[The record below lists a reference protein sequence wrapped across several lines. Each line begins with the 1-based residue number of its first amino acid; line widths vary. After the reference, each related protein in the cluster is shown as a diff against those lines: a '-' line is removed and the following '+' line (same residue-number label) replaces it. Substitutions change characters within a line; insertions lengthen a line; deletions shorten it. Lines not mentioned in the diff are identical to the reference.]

1 MVKNDSRLARMR
13 ENALAIFK
21 AALQAV
27 EPRETVLRSL
37 SRSGDILR
45 IVSGRKLIKRFDLS
59 KIDQIYLV
67 GAGKASAPMAEA
79 IEEIIGKRL
88 SAGVVV
94 VKTGHGLNLKKTTV
108 LEASHPIPDAT
119 GLEAAQKIKTLL
131 EKAQPHDLV
140 FSVISGGGSALLP
153 LPANGLSLTD
163 KQSITQMLLGCGAS
177 IQEIN
182 AVRKHL
188 SQVKGG
194 QLAKA
199 AAPAPVINLMLSDVV
214 GDDLDT
220 IASGPFV
227 PDRSTFQ
234 EVAAILAR
242 YDLTARIPAGVWDYV
257 KRGVKGQAPETP
269 KPGAP
274 EFQKVINLI
283 VGSNYQALLAA
294 AGAAQKVGY
303 RPLILSSYV
312 TGETREVAKVHA
324 ALAKEVRASGHP
336 VRPPACLI
344 SGGETTVTL
353 KGHGKGGRNQ
363 EFALAAAIEL
373 EGLKEVLVF
382 SAGTDGTDGDTDAAG
397 AMADGHTCTRAL
409 QAGMYPSRRLETN
422 DSYPFFARLGDL
434 VITGPTRTN
443 VMDIR
448 LVMVT

>member
-1 MVKNDSRLARMR
+1 MLHDDSKLADMR
-13 ENALAIFK
+13 KDAMAIFQ
-21 AALQAV
+21 AALGAV
-27 EPRETVLRSL
+27 EPREAVLKSLLRSGQAL
-37 SRSGDILR
+37 RILR
-45 IVSGRKLIKRFDLS
+45 GKRLIKSFDLR

-79 IEEIIGKRL
+79 IEEVLGNLL
-88 SAGVVV
+88 SDGVVV
-94 VKTGHGLNLKKTTV
+94 VKTGHGLTLRKTTV
-108 LEASHPIPDAT
+108 LEASHPIPD
-119 GLEAAQKIKTLL
+119 EAGFAAARKIKALL
-131 EKAQPHDLV
+131 EKAGPNDLV
-140 FSVISGGGSALLP
+140 LSVISGGGSALLP
-153 LPANGLSLTD
+153 LPAHGLSLTD
-163 KQSITQMLLGCGAS
+163 KQLVTQMLLGCGAS

-194 QLAKA
+194 QLARA
-199 AAPAPVINLMLSDVV
+199 AAPAAVINLMLSDVV

-234 EVAAILAR
+234 EMAAILAR
-242 YDLTARIPAGVWDYV
+242 YDLTRRIPAVVRDYV
-257 KRGVKGQAPETP
+257 ERGLNGQAPETP

-274 EFQKVINLI
+274 EFDKVINLI
-283 VGSNYQALLAA
+283 VGSNYQACLAA
-294 AGAAQKVGY
+294 AGAARQAGY
-303 RPLILSSYV
+303 RPLILSSYI

-336 VRPPACLI
+336 VRPPVCLI

-353 KGHGKGGRNQ
+353 KGNGKGGRNQ

-373 EGLKEVLVF
+373 DGLNDVLLF

-397 AMADGHTCTRAL
+397 AMADGQTCARAL
-409 QAGMYPSRRLETN
+409 QAGMSPPRHLEGN
-422 DSYPFFARLGDL
+422 DAYPFFAGLGDL
-434 VITGPTRTN
+434 VVTGPTRTN

-448 LVMVT
+448 LVMVK

>member
-1 MVKNDSRLARMR
+1 MSKVNIKED
-13 ENALAIFK
+13 ALKIFH
-21 AALQAV
+21 AALKAV
-27 EPRETVLRSL
+27 EPGEAVVRSFA
-37 SRSGDILR
+37 RAGEILR
-45 IVSGRKLIKRFDLS
+45 ILSRKKVIKRIDLS
-59 KIDQIYLV
+59 KIDKIYV
-67 GAGKASAPMAEA
+67 IGAGKASAPMAAA
-79 IEEIIGKRL
+79 IENVLGIRL
-88 SAGVVV
+88 AGGVVV
-94 VKTGHGLNLKKTTV
+94 VKTGHGLKLNRIEV
-108 LEASHPIPDAT
+108 LEASHPIPDAA
-119 GLEAAQKIKTLL
+119 GLAAAQKIKALL
-131 EKAQPHDLV
+131 ETAGPNDLI

-153 LPANGLSLTD
+153 LPANRLTLAD
-163 KQSITQMLLGCGAS
+163 KQAVTQMLLACGAS

-194 QLAKA
+194 QLATA
-199 AAPAPVINLMLSDVV
+199 ADPAPVINLMLSDVV

-242 YDLTARIPAGVWDYV
+242 YGLTGKIPARVKDYV
-257 KRGVKGQAPETP
+257 NRGVRGQAPETP

-274 EFQKVINLI
+274 EFAQVINLI

-294 AGAAQKVGY
+294 AAVAKQAGY
-303 RPLILSSYV
+303 RPLILSSQI

-336 VRPPACLI
+336 IRPPACLI

-353 KGHGKGGRNQ
+353 KGNGKGGRNQ

-373 EGLKEVLVF
+373 EGMQDVLLF

-397 AMADGHTCTRAL
+397 AMADGDTCSRARQL
-409 QAGMYPSRRLETN
+409 GLSATEHLENN

-443 VMDIR
+443 VMDVR
-448 LVMVT
+448 LVLVA

>member
-1 MVKNDSRLARMR
+1 MSQDDSRPTAMR

-21 AALQAV
+21 AALDAV
-27 EPRETVLRSL
+27 EPREAVSGSL
-37 SRSGDILR
+37 SRSGKVLR
-45 IVSGRKLIKRFDLS
+45 ISRGKKLIK
-59 KIDQIYLV
+59 KIDLQTTDRIFLV

-79 IEEIIGKRL
+79 IETVVGDRL
-88 SAGVVV
+88 SHGIVV
-94 VKTGHGLNLKKTTV
+94 VKTGHGIKLNKITC
-108 LEASHPIPDAT
+108 LEASHPLPDEA
-119 GLEAAQKIKTLL
+119 GLAAAKQIKALL
-131 EKAQPHDLV
+131 EKAQANDLV

-153 LPANGLSLTD
+153 LPVNGITLTD
-163 KQSITQMLLGCGAS
+163 KQLVTQMLLGCGAS

-188 SQVKGG
+188 SLVKGG
-194 QLAKA
+194 QLARA
-199 AAPAPVINLMLSDVV
+199 AAPARVINLMLSDVV

-234 EVAAILAR
+234 DVAAIFAR
-242 YDLTARIPAGVWDYV
+242 YDLTERLPVAVQRYV
-257 KRGVKGQAPETP
+257 EQGLKGQIHETP
-269 KPGAP
+269 KPGDP
-274 EFQKVINLI
+274 EFRKVINLI

-294 AGAAQKVGY
+294 ASEAKRRGY
-303 RPLILSSYV
+303 RPLILSSFIV
-312 TGETREVAKVHA
+312 GETSEVAKVHA

-336 VRPPACLI
+336 IRPPACLI

-353 KGHGKGGRNQ
+353 KGNGKGGRNQ

-373 EGLKEVLVF
+373 DGIKDVLLF

-397 AMADGHTCTRAL
+397 AMSDGNTWTRAL
-409 QAGMYPSRRLETN
+409 QTGLSPRRHLETN
-422 DSYPFFARLGDL
+422 NSYPFFARLGDL

-448 LVMVT
+448 LVLVN

>member
-1 MVKNDSRLARMR
+1 MVKDDSRLTNFR

-21 AALQAV
+21 VALEAV
-27 EPRETVLRSL
+27 EPREAVLSSL
-37 SRSGDILR
+37 SRSGHVLR
-45 IVSGRKLIKRFDLS
+45 ILSGKKLIKRFDLR

-79 IEEIIGKRL
+79 IEEVMGNRL
-88 SAGVVV
+88 SDGVVV
-94 VKTGHGLNLKKTTV
+94 VKTGHGLNLRKTTV
-108 LEASHPIPDAT
+108 LEASHPIPDEA
-119 GLEAAQKIKTLL
+119 GLEAAQKVKTLL
-131 EKAQPHDLV
+131 EKARPNDLV

-153 LPANGLSLTD
+153 LPSHGLSLTD

-194 QLAKA
+194 QLARA
-199 AAPAPVINLMLSDVV
+199 AAPAPVVNLMLSDVV

-234 EVAAILAR
+234 DVALILER
-242 YDLTARIPAGVWDYV
+242 YDLVKRIPVVVREYV
-257 KRGVKGQAPETP
+257 ERGVKGQAPETP

-274 EFQKVINLI
+274 EFQRVINLI
-283 VGSNYQALLAA
+283 VGSNYKALLAA
-294 AGAAQKVGY
+294 ADEAKKAGY

-312 TGETREVAKVHA
+312 TGETREVARVHA
-324 ALAKEVRASGHP
+324 ALAKEIRASGHP

-353 KGHGKGGRNQ
+353 KGNGKGGRNQ

-373 EGLKEVLVF
+373 DGIKDVLLF

-397 AMADGHTCTRAL
+397 AMSDGNTCTRAL
-409 QAGMYPSRRLETN
+409 QAGMSPSHHLESN

-443 VMDIR
+443 VMDIH
-448 LVMVT
+448 LVIVG

>member
-1 MVKNDSRLARMR
+1 MLNDDVRLAEMK
-13 ENALAIFK
+13 EHALAIFH
-21 AALQAV
+21 AALKAV
-27 EPRETVLRSL
+27 EPREAVLKSLARSA
-37 SRSGDILR
+37 DMLR
-45 IVSGRKLIKRFDLS
+45 IVSGKKLLKRFDLR
-59 KIDQIYLV
+59 KIDQIFVV

-79 IEEIIGKRL
+79 IEEVLGNRL

-94 VKTGHGLNLKKTTV
+94 VKTGHGLKLRKTTV
-108 LEASHPIPDAT
+108 LEASHPIPDEA
-119 GLEAAQKIKTLL
+119 GLAAAQKIKTIL
-131 EKAQPHDLV
+131 EKAGPHDLI

-153 LPANGLSLTD
+153 LPARGLSLAD
-163 KQSITQMLLGCGAS
+163 KQVVTKMLLGCGAS

-194 QLAKA
+194 QLARA
-199 AAPAPVINLMLSDVV
+199 AAPAAVVNLMLSDVV

-227 PDRSTFQ
+227 PDHSTFQ
-234 EVAAILAR
+234 EIAAILAR
-242 YDLTARIPAGVWDYV
+242 YELTQKIPAVVREYV
-257 KRGVKGQAPETP
+257 ERGLHGQIAENP

-274 EFQKVINLI
+274 EFEKVLNLI

-294 AGAAQKVGY
+294 AGAARQAGY

-353 KGHGKGGRNQ
+353 KGQGKGGRNQ
-363 EFALAAAIEL
+363 EFALAAALEL
-373 EGLKEVLVF
+373 DGWQDVLLF

-397 AMADGHTCTRAL
+397 AMADGQTCTRAR
-409 QAGMYPSRRLETN
+409 QAGMSASQHLEAN
-422 DSYPFFARLGDL
+422 DSYPLFARLGDL
-434 VITGPTRTN
+434 VMTGPTRTN
-443 VMDIR
+443 VMDIH
-448 LVMVT
+448 LVMVQ

>member
-1 MVKNDSRLARMR
+1 MLQDDSRLTELR
-13 ENALAIFK
+13 EHALAIFQ
-21 AALQAV
+21 AALAAV
-27 EPRETVLRSL
+27 EPRAAVLRSL
-37 SRSGDILR
+37 ARTDQMLR
-45 IVSGRKLIKRFDLS
+45 VVSGKKLVKRFDLR
-59 KIDQIYLV
+59 KLDHIYLV

-79 IEEIIGKRL
+79 VEEVMGDRL
-88 SAGVVV
+88 SGGVVV
-94 VKTGHGLNLKKTTV
+94 VKTGHGLKLRKTTV
-108 LEASHPIPDAT
+108 LEASHPIPNEA
-119 GLEAAQKIKTLL
+119 GLAAAQEIKTLL
-131 EKAQPHDLV
+131 EKAGPKDLV
-140 FSVISGGGSALLP
+140 LSVISGGGSALLP
-153 LPANGLSLTD
+153 LPARGLSLAD
-163 KQSITQMLLGCGAS
+163 KQVVTKMLLGCGAS

-188 SQVKGG
+188 SLVKGG
-194 QLAKA
+194 QLARA

-227 PDRSTFQ
+227 PDHSTFT
-234 EVAAILAR
+234 EIAEILAR
-242 YDLTARIPAGVWDYV
+242 YELMPRIPAVVRDYV
-257 KRGVKGQAPETP
+257 ARGLTGQIAETP
-269 KPGAP
+269 KPGAN
-274 EFQKVINLI
+274 EFEKVINLI

-294 AGAAQKVGY
+294 AGMARQVGY

-312 TGETREVAKVHA
+312 TGETWEVAKVHA

-363 EFALAAAIEL
+363 EFALAAALEL
-373 EGLKEVLVF
+373 DGWEDVLLF

-397 AMADGHTCTRAL
+397 AMADGHTCARAR
-409 QAGMYPSRRLETN
+409 QAGMSPSQHLDAN

-448 LVMVT
+448 LVMVK

>member
-1 MVKNDSRLARMR
+1 MGKDDPRLADMR
-13 ENALAIFK
+13 ENAMAIFR
-21 AALQAV
+21 ATLEAV
-27 EPRETVLRSL
+27 EPRYAVLRSL
-37 SRSGDILR
+37 SRSDNILR
-45 IVSGRKLIKRFDLS
+45 IVSGKKLIKRFDLG
-59 KIDQIYLV
+59 KIDQIYLI

-79 IEEIIGKRL
+79 IEEVIGNRL
-88 SAGVVV
+88 SEGVVV
-94 VKTGHGLNLKKTTV
+94 VKTGHGLYLRKTTV
-108 LEASHPIPDAT
+108 LEASHPIPDEA

-131 EKAQPHDLV
+131 EKAQSNDLV

-163 KQSITQMLLGCGAS
+163 KQLVTQMLLGCGAS

-199 AAPAPVINLMLSDVV
+199 AAPAQLINLMLSDVV

-234 EVAAILAR
+234 DVAAILAR
-242 YDLTARIPAGVWDYV
+242 YNLTERIPAIVKDYV
-257 KRGVKGQAPETP
+257 ERGLKGRAPETP

-294 AGAAQKVGY
+294 AGEAKKVGY
-303 RPLILSSYV
+303 RPLILSSCI

-324 ALAKEVRASGHP
+324 ALAKEIRASGHP

-353 KGHGKGGRNQ
+353 KGNGKGGRNQ
-363 EFALAAAIEL
+363 EFALAGAIEL
-373 EGLKEVLVF
+373 DGMKDVLLF

-397 AMADGHTCTRAL
+397 AMSDGNTCTRAL
-409 QAGMYPSRRLETN
+409 QAGMSPSRHLEAN

>member
-1 MVKNDSRLARMR
+1 MVKDDSRLTNFR

-21 AALQAV
+21 AALEAV
-27 EPRETVLRSL
+27 EPREAVLSSL
-37 SRSGDILR
+37 SRSGHVLR
-45 IVSGRKLIKRFDLS
+45 IISGKKLIKRFDLR

-79 IEEIIGKRL
+79 IEEVIGDRL
-88 SAGVVV
+88 SEGVVV

-108 LEASHPIPDAT
+108 LEASHPIPDEA
-119 GLEAAQKIKTLL
+119 GFEAAQKIKTLL
-131 EKAQPHDLV
+131 EKAQPNDLV

-163 KQSITQMLLGCGAS
+163 KQLVTQMLLGCGAS

-199 AAPAPVINLMLSDVV
+199 AAPAQVVNLMLSDVV

-234 EVAAILAR
+234 DVALILER
-242 YDLTARIPAGVWDYV
+242 YDLVKRIPVVVREYV
-257 KRGVKGQAPETP
+257 ERGVKGQAPETP

-283 VGSNYQALLAA
+283 VGSNYKALLAA
-294 AGAAQKVGY
+294 AGEAKKAGY

-312 TGETREVAKVHA
+312 TGETREVARVHA

-353 KGHGKGGRNQ
+353 KGNGKGGRNQ

-373 EGLKEVLVF
+373 DGIKDVLLF

-397 AMADGHTCTRAL
+397 AMSDGNTCTRAL
-409 QAGMYPSRRLETN
+409 QAGMSPSNHLESN
-422 DSYPFFARLGDL
+422 DSYPIFARLGDL

-443 VMDIR
+443 VMDIH
-448 LVMVT
+448 LVIVA

>member
-1 MVKNDSRLARMR
+1 MYKDYLRLAEMK

-21 AALQAV
+21 AALDAV
-27 EPRETVLRSL
+27 EPREAVSRSL
-37 SRSGDILR
+37 SRSDNVLR
-45 IVSGRKLIKRFDLS
+45 IVSGKKLIK
-59 KIDQIYLV
+59 KIDLRTTDRIFLV

-79 IEEIIGKRL
+79 IEEIVGNRL
-88 SAGVVV
+88 SKGIVV
-94 VKTGHGLNLKKTTV
+94 VKTGHGINLKKTTC
-108 LEASHPIPDAT
+108 LEASHPIPDAA
-119 GLEAAQKIKTLL
+119 GLEAAQKIKALL
-131 EKAQPHDLV
+131 EKAQPNDLV

-153 LPANGLSLTD
+153 LPVNGITLTD
-163 KQSITQMLLGCGAS
+163 KQLVTQMLLRCGAS

-188 SQVKGG
+188 SLVKGG
-194 QLAKA
+194 QLARA
-199 AAPAPVINLMLSDVV
+199 AAPAQVINLMLSDVV

-227 PDRSTFQ
+227 PDHSTFQ
-234 EVAAILAR
+234 EVGSIFAR
-242 YDLTARIPAGVWDYV
+242 YDLTKRIPVAVQRYV
-257 KRGVKGQAPETP
+257 EQGLKGQIHETP
-269 KPGAP
+269 KPGDP

-294 AGAAQKVGY
+294 ASEAKRRGY
-303 RPLILSSYV
+303 RPLILSSFIV
-312 TGETREVAKVHA
+312 GETREVAKVHA

-336 VRPPACLI
+336 IRSPACLI

-353 KGHGKGGRNQ
+353 KGNGKGGRNQ

-373 EGLKEVLVF
+373 DGMKDVLLL

-397 AMADGHTCTRAL
+397 AMSDGNTCTRAL
-409 QAGMYPSRRLETN
+409 QAGMSPLRHLETN
-422 DSYPFFARLGDL
+422 DSYPFFAGLGDL

-448 LVMVT
+448 LVIVD